1 MNSNWDYYKIF
12 YFVGK
17 HGSFTQAARFL
28 HNNQPNITRV
38 INTLESELGCRL
50 FVRSKK
56 GVTLTPEG
64 AKLFSHIESAYH
76 HIEKGEDEITS
87 DRLLENG
94 SVSVSISE
102 IALHVLM
109 LPILQRFKAKHLGI
123 RIRVFNHSTPQGVN
137 ALEQG
142 LVDLAVISSPLK
154 VSDSLEAT
162 HVKSFQEII
171 IGGEP
176 YISLSTRKHTLQE
189 ISSYPLVTQSHDS
202 TSFQYLTELFLK
214 DDIILKPS
222 IEVTTTDQ
230 ILPIVEHGMGLGFV
244 PKELAMPSIE
254 RKKIFPIPL
263 VDELPSRSI
272 SLLQDKSR
280 PLSLAKSRPLSLAAL
295 ELKRETLQEDQG
307 LPK

>member
-1 MNSNWDYYKIF
+1 MNSNWEYYKIF

-17 HGSFTQAARFL
+17 HGSFTQAARSL

-50 FVRSKK
+50 FVRSQK

-64 AKLFSHIESAYH
+64 EKLFEHIEAAYH
-76 HIEKGEDEITS
+76 QIEKGEDEITS
-87 DRLLENG
+87 DRLLEKG

-109 LPILQRFKAKHLGI
+109 LPILQRFKAKYPGI
-123 RIRVFNHSTPQGVN
+123 RIRVYNHSTPQGVK

-154 VSDSLEAT
+154 ISDSLEAT
-162 HVKSFQEII
+162 HIKSFQEIL

-176 YISLSTRKHTLQE
+176 YRTLARRRHTLAD
-189 ISSYPLVTQSHDS
+189 ISQYPLITQSHDS
-202 TSFQYLTELFLK
+202 TSFQYLTDLFLK
-214 DDIILKPS
+214 EEIILKPS

-244 PKELAMPSIE
+244 PKELATTSIE
-254 RKKIFPIPL
+254 RKKVYPVPL
-263 VDELPSRSI
+263 VDKLPLRSI

-280 PLSLAKSRPLSLAAL
+280 PLSLAAQ
-295 ELKRETLQEDQG
+295 ELKRETLKD
-307 LPK
+307 

>member
-1 MNSNWDYYKIF
+1 MVRIMNSNWEYYKIF
-12 YFVGK
+12 YYVGK

-38 INTLESELGCRL
+38 INMLESDLGCRL
-50 FVRSKK
+50 FVRSQK

-64 AKLFSHIESAYH
+64 EKLFAHIESAYQQ
-76 HIEKGEDEITS
+76 IEKGEDEIRS
-87 DRLLENG
+87 DRLLQSG
-94 SVSVSISE
+94 SVSISISE

-109 LPILQRFKAKHLGI
+109 LPILQSFKAKHPGI
-123 RIRVFNHSTPQGVN
+123 RIRVYNHSTPQGVK

-162 HVKSFQEII
+162 HVKSFQEIL

-176 YISLSTRKHTLQE
+176 YRSLSKKRHSLE
-189 ISSYPLVTQSHDS
+189 DISQYPLITQSHDS
-202 TSFQYLTELFLK
+202 TSFQYLTDLFLK
-214 DDIILKPS
+214 AGITLKPS

-244 PKELAMPSIE
+244 PKELASPSFE
-254 RKKIFPIPL
+254 RKTIFPIPL
-263 VDELPSRSI
+263 TDKLPSRSI

-280 PLSLAKSRPLSLAAL
+280 PLSLAAL
-295 ELKRETLQEDQG
+295 ELKRETLEAQ
-307 LPK
+307 

>member
-1 MNSNWDYYKIF
+1 MNSNWEYYKIF

-64 AKLFSHIESAYH
+64 KKLYEHIESAYY
-76 HIEKGEDEITS
+76 HIEKGEDEINS

-109 LPILQRFKAKHLGI
+109 LPILQRFKTKHPGI
-123 RIRVFNHSTPQGVN
+123 RIRVFNHSTPQGVM

-154 VSDSLEAT
+154 VSASLEAT

-176 YISLSTRKHTLQE
+176 YIALSTRKHTLQE
-189 ISSYPLVTQSHDS
+189 ISSYPLITQSHDS
-202 TSFQYLTELFLK
+202 TSFQYLTDLFLK

-244 PKELAMPSIE
+244 PKELAIPSIE
-254 RKKIFPIPL
+254 RKKVFPIPL

-280 PLSLAKSRPLSLAAL
+280 PLSIAAL
-295 ELKRETLQEDQG
+295 ELKRETLQGE
-307 LPK
+307 

>member
-1 MNSNWDYYKIF
+1 MNINWEYYKIF

-17 HGSFTQAARFL
+17 HGSFTQAARSL

-38 INTLESELGCRL
+38 INTIESEFGCKL
-50 FVRSKK
+50 FVRSQK

-64 AKLFSHIESAYH
+64 EKLFAHIEAAYH
-76 HIEKGEDEITS
+76 QIEKGEDEITS
-87 DRLLENG
+87 DRLLETG

-109 LPILQRFKAKHLGI
+109 LPILQRFKASHPGI
-123 RIRVFNHSTPQGVN
+123 RIRVYNHSTPQGVK

-162 HVKSFQEII
+162 HVKSFQEIL
-171 IGGEP
+171 IGGLP
-176 YISLSTRKHTLQE
+176 YRSYAKRKRTLADISK
-189 ISSYPLVTQSHDS
+189 YPLITQSHDS
-202 TSFQYLTELFLK
+202 TSFQYLTDLFLK
-214 DDIILKPS
+214 EDIILKPS

-244 PKELAMPSIE
+244 PQELAMPSIE
-254 RKKIFPIPL
+254 RERVFPIALKEKLPL
-263 VDELPSRSI
+263 RSI

-280 PLSLAKSRPLSLAAL
+280 PLSLAAL
-295 ELKRETLQEDQG
+295 ELKHEVLKDETEE
-307 LPK
+307 